1 MITRYSR
8 PEMRAI
14 WTDENKLNI
23 WLQIEL
29 LASEALVKEGVVPA
43 KDFQKIKAGCDKWFA
58 DLPGLVARQREL
70 EKVLNHDVIGFTT
83 AVAEKIDEPAVAAVY
98 DRRKEETKNR
108 RSQTDATEAN
118 ASRWFHFG
126 LTSSDVGD
134 TCYAVQMMQSADILI
149 ADVKAVLP
157 VIARRAKEHKFT
169 PCMGRSHG
177 IHGEPTTFG
186 LKLALMHDEFTRALR
201 RLESVRDVVAV
212 GKISGAVGTSAHLS
226 PRVEAYVCKKLG
238 IQPAPIATQ
247 VVQRDIHAEFQL
259 TMALVGASIER
270 WAVEFRHLQRTEVL
284 EAEEPF
290 TKGQK
295 GSSAMPHKRN
305 PITWERLTGLARVLR
320 GNAMASLENVALWH
334 ERDISHS
341 SVERIIFPDS
351 CTLLDYMFGLLTRLM
366 DGIVV
371 YPANMKK
378 NLGLSLGMWNS
389 QTVLLAL
396 IKKGLTREAAY
407 KLCQDAAMKTWE
419 VKHAGRDDADFVEV
433 LKATPDVAEH
443 FKKGELEALCSLDFH
458 FKEVNNRFKKLG
470 L

>member
-1 MITRYSR
+1 MIQRYSR

-14 WTDENKLNI
+14 WTDENKLKI

-29 LASEALVKEGVVPA
+29 LASEALVKEGVVPE
-43 KDFQKIKAGCDKWFA
+43 KDFAKIKAGTELWLA
-58 DLPGLVARQREL
+58 DPKGFVERAREI
-70 EKVLNHDVIGFTT
+70 EKLRNHDVIAFTE
-83 AVAEKIDEPAVAAVY
+83 AVAEKIND
-98 DRRKEETKNR
+98 T
-108 RSQTDATEAN
+108 

-126 LTSSDVGD
+126 LTSSDIVD
-134 TCYAVQMMQSADILI
+134 TAFAVQMVQSADILI
-149 ADVKAVLP
+149 ADVENLLP
-157 VIARRAKEHKFT
+157 IIARRANEHKMT
-169 PCMGRSHG
+169 PCIGRSHG

-186 LKLALMHDEFTRALR
+186 LKLALMHDEFKRALE
-201 RLESVRDVVAV
+201 RLKRAREVVAV
-212 GKISGAVGTSAHLS
+212 GKLSGAVGTNAHLS
-226 PRVEAYVCKKLG
+226 PDIEEYVCKKLG
-238 IQPAPIATQ
+238 LRPAPIATQ
-247 VVQRDIHAEFQL
+247 VVQRDLHAEFMNTL
-259 TMALVGASIER
+259 ALVAASIER

-407 KLCQDAAMKTWE
+407 KLVQDAAMKTWE
-419 VKHAGRDDADFVEV
+419 VKHAGRDDANFVEQ
-433 LKATPDVAEH
+433 LQAEPEVARH
-443 FKKGELEALCSLDFH
+443 FKKGELEKLCSLDFH
-458 FKEVNNRFKKLG
+458 FKEVNRRFRKLG

>member
-1 MITRYSR
+1 MIQRYSR

-14 WTDENKLNI
+14 WTDENKLKI

-29 LASEALVKEGVVPA
+29 LSTEALVKERVVPKPDLA
-43 KDFQKIKAGCDKWFA
+43 RIKAGCDKWLK
-58 DLPGLVARQREL
+58 DLSGLVARQKEL
-70 EKVLNHDVIGFTT
+70 EKTLNHDVIAFTT
-83 AVAEKIDEPAVAAVY
+83 AVAEKINH
-98 DRRKEETKNR
+98 K
-108 RSQTDATEAN
+108 

-134 TCYAVQMMQSADILI
+134 TAYAVQITQSADILLR
-149 ADVKAVLP
+149 DLRTLRKS
-157 VIARRAKEHKFT
+157 IARQARKYRHT
-169 PCMGRSHG
+169 PCIGRSHG
-177 IHGEPTTFG
+177 IHAEPTTFG
-186 LKLALMHDEFTRALR
+186 LKLALMYDEFGRAVR
-201 RLESVRDVVAV
+201 RLEAARSAAAV

-226 PRVEAYVCKKLG
+226 PRVEASVCGKLG
-238 IQPAPIATQ
+238 LHPAPIATQ
-247 VVQRDIHAEFQL
+247 VVQRDIHAEFQTTL
-259 TMALVGASIER
+259 ALMGASIER

-320 GNAMASLENVALWH
+320 GNALVSLENVALWH

-341 SVERIIFPDS
+341 STERIIFPDS
-351 CTLLDYMFGLLTRLM
+351 CCLLDYMFGLLIRLM
-366 DGIVV
+366 DGLQV

-378 NLGLSLGMWNS
+378 NLGISLGMWNS

-396 IKKGLTREAAY
+396 IRKGLTREAAY
-407 KLCQDAAMKTWE
+407 KLVQDAAMNTWA
-419 VKHAGRDDADFVEV
+419 VKHAGRDDADFLEQ
-433 LKATPDVAEH
+433 LKADPRVSKH
-443 FKKGELEALCSLDFH
+443 FKAGELEKLCSLDFH
-458 FKEVNNRFKKLG
+458 LKEVNHRFKTLG

>member
-1 MITRYSR
+1 MILRYSR

-14 WTDENKLNI
+14 WTDENKLRI
-23 WLQIEL
+23 WLQIEM
-29 LASEALVKEGVVPA
+29 LASEALVKQGVVPA
-43 KDFQKIKAGCDKWFA
+43 KDFAKMKLGAEKCFA
-58 DLPGLVARQREL
+58 DTKALTERAKEL
-70 EKVLNHDVIGFTT
+70 EKTLNHDVIGFTT
-83 AVAEKIDEPAVAAVY
+83 AVAEQINHD
-98 DRRKEETKNR
+98 
-108 RSQTDATEAN
+108 
-118 ASRWFHFG
+118 ASRWLHFG
-126 LTSSDVGD
+126 LTSSDIGD
-134 TCYAVQMMQSADILI
+134 TAFAVQMTQSADILI
-149 ADVKAVLP
+149 ADVKKLLP

-169 PCMGRSHG
+169 PCIGRSHG

-186 LKLALMHDEFTRALR
+186 LKMVLMHDEFSRALE
-201 RLESVRDVVAV
+201 RLQRVRQTAAV
-212 GKISGAVGTSAHLS
+212 GKLSGAVGTSAHLS
-226 PRVEAYVCKKLG
+226 PSVEAFVCKKLG
-238 IQPAPIATQ
+238 LQPAPIATQ
-247 VVQRDIHAEFQL
+247 VVQRDIHAEFMQTL
-259 TMALVGASIER
+259 ALVGASIER

-305 PITWERLTGLARVLR
+305 PITWERLTGLARVIR
-320 GNAMASLENVALWH
+320 GNAVAALENVALWH

-407 KLCQDAAMKTWE
+407 KLVQDAAMKTWE
-419 VKHAGRDDADFVEV
+419 TKHAGRDDADFVEQ
-433 LKATPDVAEH
+433 LKAEPEVAKH

>member
-14 WTDENKLNI
+14 WTDENKLNL

-43 KDFQKIKAGCDKWFA
+43 RDFKKIKAGCDKWFA
-58 DLPGLVARQREL
+58 DLAGLVARQREL
-70 EKVLNHDVIGFTT
+70 EKTLNHDVIGFTT
-83 AVAEKIDEPAVAAVY
+83 AVAEKIDEAPVAAVY
-98 DRRKEETKNR
+98 DRRSAKSKIQR
-108 RSQTDATEAN
+108 RSQTDATK

-134 TCYAVQMMQSADILI
+134 TCYAVQMMQSADLLI
-149 ADVKAVLP
+149 ADVKKLLP
-157 VIARRAKEHKFT
+157 VIKRRANEHKFT
-169 PCMGRSHG
+169 PCIGRSHG
-177 IHGEPTTFG
+177 IQAEPTTFG
-186 LKLALMHDEFTRALR
+186 LKLALMHDEFARALR
-201 RLESVRDVVAV
+201 RLESVKYSVSV

-238 IQPAPIATQ
+238 IRPAPIATQ
-247 VVQRDIHAEFQL
+247 VVQRDIHAEFQT

-320 GNAMASLENVALWH
+320 GNAVASLENVALWH

-366 DGIVV
+366 DGLVA

-396 IKKGLTREAAY
+396 IRKGLTREAAY
-407 KLCQDAAMKTWE
+407 KLVQDAAMQTWA
-419 VKHAGRDDADFVEV
+419 VKHAGRDDADFVEI
-433 LKATPDVAEH
+433 LKATPDVAKH
-443 FKKGELEALCSLDFH
+443 FKKGELEKLCSLEFH

>member
-14 WTDENKLNI
+14 WTDENKLRI

-29 LASEALVKEGVVPA
+29 LASEALVAEGTVPKADLA
-43 KDFQKIKAGCDKWFA
+43 KMKAGADKWLTN
-58 DLPGLVARQREL
+58 LPGLVARQREL
-70 EKVLNHDVIGFTT
+70 EKTLNHDVIGFTT
-83 AVAEKIDEPAVAAVY
+83 AVAEKISD
-98 DRRKEETKNR
+98 
-108 RSQTDATEAN
+108 N

-126 LTSSDVGD
+126 LTSSDIVD
-134 TCYAVQMMQSADILI
+134 TAFAVQMVQSADILI
-149 ADVKAVLP
+149 ADVKKLRP
-157 VIARRAKEHKFT
+157 IIARRAKEFQMT
-169 PCMGRSHG
+169 PCIGRSHG

-186 LKLALMHDEFTRALR
+186 LKLALMHDEFGRALE
-201 RLESVRDVVAV
+201 RLERARRIAAV
-212 GKISGAVGTSAHLS
+212 GKLSGAVGTNAHLS
-226 PRVEAYVCKKLG
+226 PDVEAYVCKKLG
-238 IQPAPIATQ
+238 LQPAPIATQ
-247 VVQRDIHAEFQL
+247 VVQRDIHAEFQTTL
-259 TMALVGASIER
+259 ALVGASIER

-320 GNAMASLENVALWH
+320 GNALAALENVALWH

-366 DGIVV
+366 DGLNV
-371 YPANMKK
+371 YPENMKK

-389 QTVLLAL
+389 QTILLAL

-407 KLCQDAAMKTWE
+407 KLVQDAAMKTWE
-419 VKHAGRDDADFVEV
+419 VKHAGRDDADFVEQ
-433 LKATPDVAEH
+433 LKSDPAVAKH
-443 FKKGELEALCSLDFH
+443 FKKGELEKLCSLDFH
-458 FKEVNNRFKKLG
+458 LKEVKNRFKKLG